1 MDVQIQ
7 PTNIKKYLVFIEKK
21 KEELDNILYTYDND
35 FEVHPMNLKMIRGE
49 INALTRL
56 ESILK
61 KALAYLDEE
70 EKEEMPILLKEA
82 NAIAKNW
89 L

>member
-7 PTNIKKYLVFIEKK
+7 PANIKKYLVFIEKK
-21 KEELDNILYTYDND
+21 KEQLEDILYND
-35 FEVHPMNLKMIRGE
+35 FEVHPMNAKMIRGE

-61 KALAYLDEE
+61 KALSYLEEE
-70 EKEEMPILLKEA
+70 EKEDMPILLKQA
-82 NAIAKNW
+82 NEIAKIW